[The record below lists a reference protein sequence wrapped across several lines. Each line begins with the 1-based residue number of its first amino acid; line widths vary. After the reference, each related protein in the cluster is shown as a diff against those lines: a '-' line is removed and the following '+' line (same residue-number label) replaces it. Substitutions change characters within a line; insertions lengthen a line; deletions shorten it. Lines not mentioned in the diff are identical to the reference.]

1 MQIHSKSFSVRQI
14 GMVNWI
20 GLYTLFS
27 KEVMRFINVGFQTLI
42 APMVS
47 ALLFLIIFK
56 FAFGSVRP
64 AIHGIDYV
72 QFLIPGLIM
81 MGMLNQSFANTA
93 SSLIISK
100 VQGNSVDFLMPP
112 LSAIE
117 LFLAFVSSAALRG
130 LLVGAGS
137 GLVMLLFESY
147 HISHIGAVIWYA
159 INATL
164 MMAMI
169 GLIAGIAGNRF
180 DHLAAIQNFI
190 LLPLTMLSGTFYS
203 ITVLPQSFQHLS
215 QLNPFFY
222 LIDGFRY
229 GFTGVSDGNL
239 LVGIFLISAINLGLA
254 TICYLILASGWR
266 LKS

>member
-1 MQIHSKSFSVRQI
+1 MQIKSKTFTVRQI
-14 GMVNWI
+14 GLVNWL
-20 GLYTLFS
+20 GLWTLFS
-27 KEVMRFINVGFQTLI
+27 KEVMRFVNVGFQTLL
-42 APMVS
+42 APVVS
-47 ALLFLIIFK
+47 ALIFLVIFK
-56 FAFGSVRP
+56 FAFGAARP
-64 AIHGIDYV
+64 AIHGISYV

-117 LFLAFVSSAALRG
+117 LFVAFVGSAALRG
-130 LLVGAGS
+130 IIVGLGS
-137 GLVMLLFESY
+137 ALIMLLLEPFTIL
-147 HISHIGAVIWYA
+147 HLGAVLWYA
-159 INATL
+159 INAVL

-180 DHLAAIQNFI
+180 DHLAAIQNFV

-203 ITVLPQSFQHLS
+203 ITVLPKSFQHLS
-215 QLNPFFY
+215 FFNPFFY

-229 GFTGVSDGNL
+229 GFTGISDGNL
-239 LVGIFLISAINLGLA
+239 LLGVSFIAVINLLLA
-254 TICYLILASGWR
+254 WVCYSILASGWR